1 MRRLTSLWIVPIIVL
16 LLTACSQATP
26 SQPTLAPTPTAG
38 VLLMPTDTAAPI
50 PATVEPLSP
59 TPTPQ
64 MVGTAVPYQP
74 FEATISVD
82 NFKLRSGPGFLF
94 DAIALYAA
102 NEQVLI
108 IGAAPGDAWYFVQTS
123 DHLSGWMKAE
133 YLEFNGDSTTIPL
146 IQPGNVQA
154 IIGHVTTNDTKG
166 PASGIGVLIS
176 PQKGYTGSNGDNTL
190 TDASGTFYF
199 YLPPHLEGDF
209 FVELNGYN
217 CEGNLMVGRCELPY
231 KFPIAQ
237 PLTLPMPQNVTLEF
251 VITHN

>member
-1 MRRLTSLWIVPIIVL
+1 MHKLTVL
-16 LLTACSQATP
+16 LSVLFVFTLSACAQKTP
-26 SQPTLAPTPTAG
+26 TQPTIAASPTAG
-38 VLLMPTDTAAPI
+38 VLLMPTDTAVPV
-50 PATVEPLSP
+50 PATNEPLSP

-64 MVGTAVPYQP
+64 AVTTSAPYQP

-102 NEQVLI
+102 NEKVLI
-108 IGAAPGDAWYFVQTS
+108 IGAAPGEAWYFVQTS

-133 YLEFNGDSTTIPL
+133 YLEFNGDAASIPL
-146 IQPGNVQA
+146 IQPGNVQTV
-154 IIGHVTTNDTKG
+154 IGHVTTNDTKQA
-166 PASGIGVLIS
+166 ASGIGVLIS
-176 PQKGYTGSNGDNTL
+176 PQKGYSGTNGDNTL

-251 VITHN
+251 VLTHY